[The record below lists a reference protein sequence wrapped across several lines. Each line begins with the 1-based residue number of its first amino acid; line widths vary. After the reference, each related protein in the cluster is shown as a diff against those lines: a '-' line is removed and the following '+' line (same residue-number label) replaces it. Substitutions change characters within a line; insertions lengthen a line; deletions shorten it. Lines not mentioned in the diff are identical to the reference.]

1 MTTRTIKNPLVMVP
15 GPTPVA
21 RSIQDQMGRET
32 ISFNDPRFVRES
44 QALINDLKRLWRCDG
59 LAFVVAGSGTMAMEM
74 GIANIA
80 TKDDR
85 VLVCSNG
92 HFGDR
97 YIDICERKGFPME
110 TIRAKWGTS
119 VTVAEVDA
127 KLSAQ
132 KFDILVVTHV
142 ETSTGVQFPL
152 KELMQT
158 MRKSHPD
165 VLVVVDGVA
174 SMGGVEFYMDWG
186 ADIMLTCSQKCFGTA
201 PGLGI
206 VWASQRALD
215 KRASMPKIVESY
227 VDFEKWIPVMQDT
240 MKYWGTPAVNM
251 LWALAE
257 ATRIIEEEGLE
268 NRFQR
273 HRDYGEAIRKSLT
286 AMGFAIGA
294 EPQYAAPTLSVILYP
309 EGANIDDAKFR
320 NAAYE
325 EGVHIAGCLGE
336 FAGKGFRIGHMG
348 NLDPHILVSS
358 IAAIERACVK
368 CGYKIEPGV
377 GLAALQKALLNL

>member
-1 MTTRTIKNPLVMVP
+1 MTTRPIKNPLVMVP

-32 ISFNDPRFVRES
+32 ISFNDPRFVKES
-44 QALINDLKRLWRCDG
+44 QKLIDDLKRIWRCDG

-74 GIANIA
+74 GIANVA
-80 TKDDR
+80 AKSDR

-97 YIDICERKGFPME
+97 YIDICARKGFPME
-110 TIRAKWGTS
+110 TLKAKWGSS
-119 VTVAEVDA
+119 VTVGEIDA
-127 KLSAQ
+127 KLSSE

-142 ETSTGVQFPL
+142 ETSTGVQLPL
-152 KELMQT
+152 EELMKV
-158 MRKSHPD
+158 MRERHPD

-174 SMGGVEFYMDWG
+174 SMGGSTFYMDWG
-186 ADIMLTCSQKCFGTA
+186 VDIMLTCSQKCFGTA

-206 VWASQRALD
+206 VWASQRAID
-215 KRASMPKIVESY
+215 KRASMPPIVESY
-227 VDFEKWIPVMQDT
+227 VDFEKWVPVMKDT

-251 LWALAE
+251 VWALAE

-268 NRFQR
+268 NRYKR
-273 HRDYGEAIRKSLT
+273 HRDHADAVRKSLE
-286 AMGFAIGA
+286 AMGFSIGA
-294 EPQYAAPTLSVILYP
+294 EEEVAAPTLSVVLYP
-309 EGANIDDAKFR
+309 RGANLDDAKFR
-320 NAAYE
+320 SAAYE

-358 IAAIERACVK
+358 IAAIERACVR
-368 CGYKIEPGV
+368 CGYAIEPGV
-377 GLAALQKALLNL
+377 GLAVLQRALLAL